1 MDSEK
6 DRPFP
11 RNIRTTVKPRATYA
25 AANVLLLLLTVL
37 SAGCSTRKNTAGTR
51 FYHAMTTRYN
61 VYHNG
66 QEAYRAGLEEQR
78 KGNHD
83 NYMEL
88 LPLYPEGNKETTA
101 LGGSQFDRAIEK
113 AQKAIRRHSIK
124 RKPRR
129 TPGKAYTSQY
139 RQWLQRKEFNPFLH
153 RAWMLLGKAQYQ
165 KGDYEDAAGTF
176 AYIAR
181 LYDGQPD
188 IVSEALIR
196 LSRCYAALGWQYDA
210 EDALKRIPADSLS
223 RQLTT
228 EYASSAGATMLTGK
242 RYREA
247 IPYIERTARDERD
260 KHLKARHYYLLGQLY
275 QQTEQP
281 GMAYAAFDKVIQ
293 LNPPYELSLN
303 ARIRQSEVMPPSETD
318 KALRRLQR
326 LAKEEKNKDYL
337 TQIYYAAGNVH
348 LARQDT
354 ARALEAYRNGAA
366 KSSNN
371 GVEKSILLLAMGDLY
386 WQKGMFPEA
395 QQAYAEAIGLL
406 DKEHKAYGTTMK
418 RSEAL
423 DQIVP
428 HIKTIQL
435 QDSLQHLASLTE
447 AERQTVIE
455 GIIGELKAREE
466 AERKAQEEAE
476 LEARKQEA
484 MGRAT
489 ILTPPSRAT
498 QPNANTNLGSSIGR
512 ANQKQAWYFYNPQLV
527 EQGKAEFIR
536 TWGNRKLED
545 NWRRRNKT
553 VVSLDAPNETDDD
566 EGSGLAT
573 DSIPAPQ
580 SQESGSVTTG
590 QQPASEETDTATDD
604 PHLPEYYLKQ
614 IPLTEEAMA
623 ESNVLLA
630 EALLQAGVM
639 YKELLQDFPRSEA
652 TLQRLVTQFPDYAKA
667 DEAYY
672 HLFLTELAI
681 DYYQKKGGMA
691 DRRTPTALQRAEEYR
706 KTIVSRFSESHYARI
721 VSDPDYVANAM
732 YGRQR
737 EDSLYVRAYSAYRQG
752 DQAALKE
759 AVRISAERY
768 PQGRHRAKFLFLE
781 AASQLYEGKQKAFLE
796 TLESLVRQYPENEIT
811 DIAARVLKGVQ
822 EGRLLTGN
830 APSFGNI
837 WQRRG
842 NGAAT
847 DSIQAND
854 STARTAAGAFS
865 TARDVPFLF
874 ILAYEEGKADENA
887 LLYEV
892 ARYNFSTFLVKN
904 FDLAFTHERGIGML
918 QVSPFA
924 NYDEARQYQNRLYA
938 NPHMAERLEGMR
950 ALLISEDNYRLL
962 MQQYSFDDYDA
973 FYREHFAPI
982 PPSELKGYTLDEPLQ
997 NLPEENE
1004 EEEEGDMQENEPAY
1018 EDIPEN
1024 GVIFED

>member
-1 MDSEK
+1 
-6 DRPFP
+6 
-11 RNIRTTVKPRATYA
+11 
-25 AANVLLLLLTVL
+25 
-37 SAGCSTRKNTAGTR
+37 
-51 FYHAMTTRYN
+51 
-61 VYHNG
+61 
-66 QEAYRAGLEEQR
+66 
-78 KGNHD
+78 
-83 NYMEL
+83 
-88 LPLYPEGNKETTA
+88 
-101 LGGSQFDRAIEK
+101 
-113 AQKAIRRHSIK
+113 
-124 RKPRR
+124 
-129 TPGKAYTSQY
+129 
-139 RQWLQRKEFNPFLH
+139 
-153 RAWMLLGKAQYQ
+153 
-165 KGDYEDAAGTF
+165 
-176 AYIAR
+176 
-181 LYDGQPD
+181 
-188 IVSEALIR
+188 
-196 LSRCYAALGWQYDA
+196 
-210 EDALKRIPADSLS
+210 
-223 RQLTT
+223 
-228 EYASSAGATMLTGK
+228 
-242 RYREA
+242 
-247 IPYIERTARDERD
+247 
-260 KHLKARHYYLLGQLY
+260 
-275 QQTEQP
+275 
-281 GMAYAAFDKVIQ
+281 
-293 LNPPYELSLN
+293 
-303 ARIRQSEVMPPSETD
+303 
-318 KALRRLQR
+318 
-326 LAKEEKNKDYL
+326 
-337 TQIYYAAGNVH
+337 
-348 LARQDT
+348 
-354 ARALEAYRNGAA
+354 
-366 KSSNN
+366 
-371 GVEKSILLLAMGDLY
+371 
-386 WQKGMFPEA
+386 
-395 QQAYAEAIGLL
+395 
-406 DKEHKAYGTTMK
+406 
-418 RSEAL
+418 
-423 DQIVP
+423 
-428 HIKTIQL
+428 
-435 QDSLQHLASLTE
+435 
-447 AERQTVIE
+447 
-455 GIIGELKAREE
+455 
-466 AERKAQEEAE
+466 
-476 LEARKQEA
+476 

-489 ILTPPSRAT
+489 ILAHPSRAA

-536 TWGNRKLED
+536 IWGNRKLED

-580 SQESGSVTTG
+580 NQESGSVTTG
-590 QQPASEETDTATDD
+590 QQPASENVNTATDD
-604 PHLPEYYLKQ
+604 PHQPEYYLKQ

-623 ESNVLLA
+623 ESNALLA

-652 TLQRLVTQFPDYAKA
+652 TLQRLVTQFPDFAKA

-681 DYYQKKGGMA
+681 DYYQKKDGMA
-691 DRRTPTALQRAEEYR
+691 DQRTPTALQRAEEYR
-706 KTIVSRFSESHYARI
+706 KTIVSRFPGSRYARI

-737 EDSLYVRAYSAYRQG
+737 EDSLYARAYSAYRQG

-768 PQGRHRAKFLFLE
+768 PQGWHRAKFLFLE

-811 DIAARVLKGVQ
+811 DIAAHVLKGVQ

-830 APSFGNI
+830 TPSFGNI

-854 STARTAAGAFS
+854 STARTAARAFS
-865 TARDVPFLF
+865 IARDVPFLF
-874 ILAYEEGKADENA
+874 ILAYEEGKADENT

-938 NPHMAERLEGMR
+938 NPHMAERLDGMR